1 MNIAHL
7 ALREREEKSKGNHY
21 VCNALCFENII
32 PAAVNP
38 PHAMHLLDMGGTL
51 AVVTRNDGMMMIVFV
66 LQDQKQ
72 DVCMFQCRHDG
83 EGYLSF

>member
-1 MNIAHL
+1 M
-7 ALREREEKSKGNHY
+7 
-21 VCNALCFENII
+21 I

-38 PHAMHLLDMGGTL
+38 SHAMHLLDMGGML

-72 DVCMFQCRHDG
+72 DVFVFQCRHNDD
-83 EGYLSF
+83 GYLSF